1 MKFLTMLCLLLLTLP
16 ELAAQSLADRQ
27 DRFNACLSGHADLQN
42 RIHAERFQAQEQLVG
57 IRESVQQLIH
67 AHEVR
72 IAGSM
77 LEVNNLRS
85 AVELSMQLRDLDA
98 ECDSIYAQLR
108 ERILAAAWTEGLCA
122 EDLTFNSYQELFDN
136 YLEELIRF
144 DDHYA
149 SMYFASYLGF
159 RSMLLIQAKL
169 EEEWLE
175 RQGLV
180 WKDPHPF
187 DELPVQE
194 EMYWS
199 VLDPN
204 WAISFREPE
213 ESLRKIQNIYSEGGA
228 TEKTKFKDIVLFI
241 LNNWDNIKEILA
253 WLDEGVFYDCSPTV
267 TARIKSD
274 TRDVNVMQQLSPD
287 VERRIYYQV
296 GQRGVRAD
304 FRSTRTR
311 IWGKAHLYKRK
322 RNRFVKD
329 KTQVVGIAYCTQQ
342 WNVCDDQAW
351 PANGQPFQF
360 AGVHRRGKAK
370 FSERH
375 PYALAI
381 QRLNTEFINFPLFY
395 NRALVDQVYLLGN
408 GGCF

>member
-1 MKFLTMLCLLLLTLP
+1 MKFLSMLCFLWLTLP
-16 ELAAQSLADRQ
+16 ELAAQTLADRQ
-27 DRFNACLSGHADLQN
+27 DRFNACLSAQASLQN
-42 RIHAERFQAQEQLVG
+42 RLRAEHEQMKEQFVS
-57 IRESVQQLIH
+57 IRESVHQLIQNH
-67 AHEVR
+67 DVR
-72 IAGSM
+72 VVGSV
-77 LEVNNLRS
+77 LELQDLRS

-98 ECDSIYAQLR
+98 ESDSLYMQLR
-108 ERILAAAWTEGLCA
+108 ENLLSEAWTEGLCA
-122 EDLTFNSYQELFDN
+122 EELTFGQYQELFDN
-136 YLEELIRF
+136 YLEDRIRVE
-144 DDHYA
+144 DQYA
-149 SMYFASYLGF
+149 STYFASSLGF
-159 RSMLLIQAKL
+159 RSMLLIQQQD
-169 EEEWLE
+169 EEAWLQ
-175 RQGLV
+175 RQGLE
-180 WKDPHPF
+180 WKEAHPF
-187 DELPVQE
+187 EQLPVQE

-199 VLDPN
+199 ILNAD
-204 WAISFREPE
+204 WDLLFRNPEPQL
-213 ESLRKIQNIYSEGGA
+213 SKIDNIYSADG
-228 TEKTKFKDIVLFI
+228 TTSKTKFKDVILFI
-241 LNNWDNIKEILA
+241 LNNWDDIKDILA
-253 WLDEGVFYDCSPTV
+253 WLEEGVFYDCSPTV
-267 TARIKSD
+267 TARLKSD

-287 VERRIYYQV
+287 LERRIYYQV

-342 WNVCDDQAW
+342 WNVCDDRPW
-351 PANGQPFQF
+351 PSNGQPFQF

-381 QRLNTEFINFPLFY
+381 QQLNTEFINFPLFY